1 MPAETQVALE
11 EKARTLVST
20 NPATG
25 EVLAE
30 LPCATAEEV
39 QAAVE
44 SARRAQPGWQATSVA
59 KRIEVLR
66 KFQAVLRDSTLEIA
80 QLICREAGKPTAEA
94 ISTEV
99 LVVLDAAEFTMRTI
113 HRFLRDQPVPHG
125 NLAMKTKR
133 GTLARE
139 PYGVI
144 GIISP
149 WNYPFSTP
157 AVETLAALATG
168 NAVVIKPS
176 EFTPMAALELQKLML
191 ASGLHPDLLQVVV
204 GEGPTGAA
212 LIESGVDKLIFTGSV
227 ATGKRVGE
235 AAARRLLP
243 VVLELGGK
251 DPMIV
256 LGEVDLDVATSG
268 ALWGAFMNAGQT
280 CLSVERCYVH
290 RSIYGPFLQ
299 KMVEKIGRL
308 RVGNGLN
315 SEVEMGPL
323 IHERQ
328 VSIVEAHVD
337 DAIRRGA
344 RLLAGG
350 KRLPELGPNFYA
362 PTLLADVTTEMRV
375 MREETFGPVLPVAPF
390 DSDEEAVDLAN
401 DGEFGLA
408 ASVWTKDRKRGEA
421 MARQIKAGTVMVND
435 MISCFGISEA
445 PHGGFKQSG
454 IGRTH
459 GEMGMA
465 EMVQVKYIDS
475 DLLPNMK
482 KVWWFGYGSQFQ
494 GQAQALVQAFFG
506 RGWLAKLKGAL
517 TTSGSVRRKT
527 RI

>member
-1 MPAETQVALE
+1 MTAETQAVASATIILD
-11 EKARTLVST
+11 T

-30 LPCATAEEV
+30 LTCASAEGG
-39 QAAVE
+39 QAAVMR
-44 SARRAQPGWQATSVA
+44 ARAAQPKWQATPVA
-59 KRIEVLR
+59 KRIEVVR
-66 KFQAVLRDSTLEIA
+66 RFQSLLRDRTQEVA
-80 QLICREAGKPTAEA
+80 QLISREAGKPTAEA

-99 LVVLDAAEFTMRTI
+99 LVVLDAAEFCMRTA
-113 HRFLRDQPVPHG
+113 HRFLCDQPVAHG
-125 NLAMKTKR
+125 NIAMKSKR
-133 GTLARE
+133 GVLARE
-139 PYGVI
+139 PYGVV

-157 AVETLAALATG
+157 AVETIAALITG

-176 EFTPMAALELQKLML
+176 EFTPLAALELQKLMH
-191 ASGLHPDLLQVVV
+191 AAGLTPDLLQVVI
-204 GEGPTGAA
+204 GEGAAGAA
-212 LIESGVDKLIFTGSV
+212 LIDSAIDKLVFTGSV
-227 ATGKRVGE
+227 ATGKRVAE

-256 LGEVDLDVATSG
+256 LPDVDLDVATSG

-290 RSIYGPFLQ
+290 RSIYEDFL
-299 KMVEKIGRL
+299 KMMAEKIGKL
-308 RVGNGLN
+308 RVGNGLD

-323 IHERQ
+323 INERQ
-328 VSIVEAHVD
+328 LRTVEAHVN
-337 DAIRRGA
+337 DAVERGA

-350 KRLPELGPNFYA
+350 RRLTELGPNFYA
-362 PTLLADVTTEMRV
+362 PTLLADVTPDMRV
-375 MREETFGPVLPVAPF
+375 IREETFGPVLPVAAF
-390 DSDEEAVDLAN
+390 TTESEAIDLAN
-401 DGEFGLA
+401 NSEFGLA
-408 ASVWTKDRKRGEA
+408 ASVWTRDRKRGEA
-421 MARQIKAGTVMVND
+421 MARQIKAGTVMIND

-459 GEMGMA
+459 GEMGLA

-475 DLLPNMK
+475 DLLPNLK
-482 KVWWFGYGSQFQ
+482 KVWWYGYGNTFQ
-494 GQAQALVQAFFG
+494 QQAEGLVQAFYG
-506 RGWLAKLKGAL
+506 RRLADRLKGFLHTIGAI
-517 TTSGSVRRKT
+517 RRDS